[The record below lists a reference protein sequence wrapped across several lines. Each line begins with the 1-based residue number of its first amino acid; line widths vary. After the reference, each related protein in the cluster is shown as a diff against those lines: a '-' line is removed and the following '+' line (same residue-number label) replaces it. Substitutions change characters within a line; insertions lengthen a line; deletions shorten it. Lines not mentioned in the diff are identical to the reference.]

1 MSNTITERFFIFIQR
16 IFFVKIGNKLRPGSL
31 KNLVDLLFV
40 MSEKLGHHFD
50 IISSNYVGIYADV
63 VREEI
68 KLAKISSED
77 QILVIGA
84 GSIPSTSIILA
95 KETDAKI
102 KSIDKDDEAAIKA
115 SKFIKKIGLENKID
129 IKSGNGLNYPVKD
142 FNVIFILYGVKQKPE
157 LLQYLSKN
165 INKNTR
171 VVYRETNDIQSKT
184 NNKKIDL
191 SKLFKIENIVTTK
204 SFGSMNSYLLLKK
217 TKN

>member
-1 MSNTITERFFIFIQR
+1 MSKRKTERLFIFFQK
-16 IFFVKIGNKLRPGSL
+16 IFFVNIGNKLRPGSL
-31 KNLVDLLFV
+31 KNLVDLMFV

-50 IISSNYVGIYADV
+50 IISSNYVEIYADV

-68 KLAKISSED
+68 KLAKISPKD
-77 QILVIGA
+77 QILIIGA

-95 KETDAKI
+95 KETDAQI
-102 KSIDKDDEAAIKA
+102 KSIDKDDEAAKKA
-115 SKFIKKIGLENKID
+115 SKFIKKIGLQNRIKIE
-129 IKSGNGLNYPVKD
+129 SGNGINYPVKN

-165 INKNTR
+165 INENTR
-171 VVYRETNDIQSKT
+171 VVYRETNDMHSKI

-191 SKLFKIENIVTTK
+191 SKLFKIEKVVTTK

-217 TKN
+217 AKN